1 MSLKYEDE
9 FEWVREKKRKRGG
22 SCECHDIEEIF
33 EVGSNLVGSFVLR
46 FTALG
51 CFFFPLVDEHPW
63 KDRPKASSGKIWTD
77 ENSDEREILD
87 EAMRQSGQNVRTK
100 HNSELNS

>member
-9 FEWVREKKRKRGG
+9 FEWVRGKKRKRGG
-22 SCECHDIEEIF
+22 SCECHDIEENF

-63 KDRPKASSGKIWTD
+63 KDRPKASSGKK
-77 ENSDEREILD
+77 SGH

-100 HNSELNS
+100 A